1 MNLCSSE
8 HEARRLFFGACCA
21 LSLIRE
27 KTIGGTVGT
36 RVDLACVAVVG
47 RGGNEPRQELLAR
60 TRALTL
66 VWLLAFGL
74 AALGTGDALSASRHK
89 DIRAHRSKA
98 AAAAGHKR
106 GTALDAKRH
115 TAALQSEESD
125 EAVARVPLPIER
137 PAGASLP
144 TDLGVAKQ
152 AIQLIRKS
160 KLKDA
165 AALAASISDPVAHK
179 LIEWVLLRSSDSP
192 AGFERYAAF
201 LGANPDWP
209 GALLRRR
216 AEARLWQERHDGA
229 TVRRFVGREPASS
242 VGRLA
247 LARVLMNEEDRDGA
261 ARGVRA
267 VWQSAELSAEMESAV
282 LDTFTDMLS
291 RADHVARMDRR
302 LGARDFGAAMRAAK
316 RAGDDRVAIVK
327 ACIAAEAKS
336 AKGGALLDAVSAEAR
351 MDLGYMLCRLHW
363 LMRNDAPG
371 SNLHGR
377 IVTPKEDL
385 AAAVKLVL
393 AASPE
398 DLQRQDTDEWWRER
412 RALARKLIDLG
423 DAATAYQVVRQSA
436 PPANPYYRAEFHFMA
451 GWIALR
457 FLADP
462 ATALTHLI
470 HIDDGATDPVL
481 LARAAYWRGRAAEA
495 AGEHGEMRAQYE
507 VAARYPTAYY
517 GQLARA
523 RLGIDGIALRPP
535 PQSVN
540 VDASEAL
547 HAADI
552 LYAIGERD
560 LVLHFVSD
568 LAEESS
574 DAALIAG
581 LGELAARYHDARAML
596 MIGKTAL
603 ARGFPLDQYA
613 FPDIGVPSYNPIGP
627 EVDRCIVYSIAR
639 TESGFDQ
646 HDRSSANA
654 VGLMQV
660 TPEAGH
666 DTAKR
671 VGVAYNWD
679 RLVSDPVYNT
689 QMGAAEVAALLKEYR
704 GSYIMTFAGYNAGRG
719 RVQQWVAQHGDP
731 RDPGVD
737 AVDWV
742 ERIPFAE
749 TRNYVQRVMENFQ
762 AYRARFDANTAVPD
776 LHPAASVDLRNKP
789 TLVDSIPH

>member
-1 MNLCSSE
+1 M
-8 HEARRLFFGACCA
+8 GA
-21 LSLIRE
+21 
-27 KTIGGTVGT
+27 
-36 RVDLACVAVVG
+36 RVDSACIAVVG
-47 RGGNEPRQELLAR
+47 RAGNEPRQEPPTR

-66 VWLLAFGL
+66 VWLFAFGL
-74 AALGTGDALSASRHK
+74 AALGTGDTLSASRHK
-89 DIRAHRSKA
+89 DIRTHRSKA

-125 EAVARVPLPIER
+125 ETVARVPLPIER

-144 TDLGVAKQ
+144 TDLSVAKQ
-152 AIQLIRKS
+152 AIELIRKS

-165 AALAASISDPVAHK
+165 AALAASVSDPVAHK
-179 LIEWVLLRSSDSP
+179 LIEWALLRSSDSP

-216 AEARLWQERHDGA
+216 AEARLWQERHDGT
-229 TVRRFVGREPASS
+229 TVRRFVGKEPASS

-247 LARVLMNEEDRDGA
+247 LARVLMNEDDRDGA
-261 ARGVRA
+261 AREVRA

-291 RADHVARMDRR
+291 RTDDVARMDRR
-302 LGARDFGAAMRAAK
+302 LGAKDFGAAMRAAK

-470 HIDDGATDPVL
+470 HIDEGATDPVL

-495 AGEHGEMRAQYE
+495 AGERGEMRAQYA

-523 RLGIDGIALRPP
+523 RLGIDEIALRPP

-581 LGELAARYHDARAML
+581 LGELTARYHDARAML
-596 MIGKTAL
+596 MIGKTAV

-660 TPEAGH
+660 TPEAGR

-689 QMGAAEVAALLKEYR
+689 QMGAAEVAALLKDYR

-737 AVDWV
+737 AIDWV

-749 TRNYVQRVMENFQ
+749 TRNYVQRVMENLQ

-776 LHPAASVDLRNKP
+776 LHLLRQSICATSRPWWIQFPTESVPPDETRHLGSRPNQRGN
-789 TLVDSIPH
+789 

>member
-1 MNLCSSE
+1 M
-8 HEARRLFFGACCA
+8 GA
-21 LSLIRE
+21 
-27 KTIGGTVGT
+27 
-36 RVDLACVAVVG
+36 RVDSACIAVVG
-47 RGGNEPRQELLAR
+47 RAGNEPRQEPPTR

-66 VWLLAFGL
+66 VWLFAFGL
-74 AALGTGDALSASRHK
+74 AALGTGDTLSASRHK
-89 DIRAHRSKA
+89 DIRTHRSKA

-115 TAALQSEESD
+115 PAALQSEESD
-125 EAVARVPLPIER
+125 ETVARVPLPIER

-144 TDLGVAKQ
+144 TDLSVAKQ
-152 AIQLIRKS
+152 AIELIRKS

-165 AALAASISDPVAHK
+165 AALAASVSDPVAHK
-179 LIEWVLLRSSDSP
+179 LIEWALLRSSDSP

-216 AEARLWQERHDGA
+216 AEARLWQERHDGT
-229 TVRRFVGREPASS
+229 TVRRFVGKEPATS

-247 LARVLMNEEDRDGA
+247 LARVLMNEDDRDGA
-261 ARGVRA
+261 AREVRA

-291 RADHVARMDRR
+291 RTDDVARMDRR
-302 LGARDFGAAMRAAK
+302 LGAKDFGAAMRAAK

-470 HIDDGATDPVL
+470 HIDEGATDPVL

-495 AGEHGEMRAQYE
+495 AGERGEMRAQYA

-523 RLGIDGIALRPP
+523 RLGIDEIALRPP

-568 LAEESS
+568 LAEESIDS
-574 DAALIAG
+574 ALIAG
-581 LGELAARYHDARAML
+581 LGELTARYHDARAML
-596 MIGKTAL
+596 MIGKTAV

-627 EVDRCIVYSIAR
+627 EVDRSIVYSIAR

-660 TPEAGH
+660 TPEAGR

-689 QMGAAEVAALLKEYR
+689 QMGAAEVAALLKDYR

-737 AVDWV
+737 AIDWV

-749 TRNYVQRVMENFQ
+749 TRNYVQRVMENLQ

-776 LHPAASVDLRNKP
+776 LPAASVDLRDKP